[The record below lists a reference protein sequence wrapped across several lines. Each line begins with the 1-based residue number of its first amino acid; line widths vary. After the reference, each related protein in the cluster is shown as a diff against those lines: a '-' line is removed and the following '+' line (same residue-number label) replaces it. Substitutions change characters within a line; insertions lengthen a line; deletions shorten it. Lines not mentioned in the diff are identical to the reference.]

1 MSDARK
7 ILMSMMLLGSMVR
20 DGYFE
25 QEPEDVENE
34 SESEEGDEHDVG
46 TGNRTCRTGI

>member
-7 ILMSMMLLGSMVR
+7 ILMSMMLLGQMTR
-20 DGYFE
+20 GGYFE

-34 SESEEGDEHDVG
+34 SEEEDGDAE
-46 TGNRTCRTGI
+46 